1 MLVKHNM
8 REIHSSQHS
17 QVSVLTL
24 LLLTL
29 LLWGCAGNPQKK
41 EPQPKTPAPEKQQ
54 PIQQAE
60 ISLTLPPSQFS
71 AVLNSAEQSLAEFD
85 WMQASV
91 ALQEMPV
98 DGLSSNDSTYV
109 GYLQARIAYIRG
121 DQLQALGQLEQLDYP
136 GINPALRYRIL
147 SFKHYILETQGDS
160 LASAQL
166 ADQILRGTQADTA
179 AAWKRSVWQNLERT
193 DKQQLL
199 TAFPNAADPQWH
211 GWLALALINRQTD
224 SEMLRELVQWRIEN
238 PGHPAADPLP
248 GGLDYLLASS
258 TQNGKVALILPLSGQ
273 LAQAGKAVLDGFLA
287 AHYADSATGQATN
300 ELFVIDVEKFPSASN
315 AYDEALRE
323 GASIVVGPLSKEALA
338 DLATRPERPVPILAL
353 NRIDSILPAQGSA
366 LVQLS
371 LAPEDEAIS
380 VAELAFG
387 RGARRAIIITPAG
400 DWGSKVEAALRERWG
415 SLGGTIASNTT
426 YSTYDDYSSSV
437 TSALSLDASEQ
448 RARDLRTTIGIHIEF
463 TPRRRQDADV
473 IFLLSHNGAEA
484 RSIRPLL
491 AFHYAGNLPVYAISS
506 IYNGIPDERNQDL
519 NGIQLVETPW
529 LLGANPGLRAALATG
544 DAESGN
550 YTRLNALGAD
560 AYLVQSNFLRLQ
572 SGADAL
578 MRGNTGLLSMDPT
591 LSIKRQL
598 SPATFDEGAL
608 KAQSLD

>member
-1 MLVKHNM
+1 MWVKHNM
-8 REIHSSQHS
+8 REIHSSLRS
-17 QVSVLTL
+17 QVRVLTL

-29 LLWGCAGNPQKK
+29 FLWGCAGTPQKK

-54 PIQQAE
+54 PIKQSA

-71 AVLNSAEQSLAEFD
+71 AVLNSAEQSLAEFN

-91 ALQEMPV
+91 ALEELPV
-98 DGLSSNDSTYV
+98 DGLSSNDETYV

-121 DQLQALGQLEQLDYP
+121 DQSQALKQLEQLDYP

-147 SFKHYILETQGDS
+147 SFQHYILETQGDS
-160 LASAQL
+160 LASAEL
-166 ADQILRGTQADTA
+166 ADQILRTTQADTA

-193 DKQQLL
+193 DEQQLL
-199 TAFPNAADPQWH
+199 AALPNAADPQWR
-211 GWLALALINRQTD
+211 GWLSLALINRQTGAK
-224 SEMLRELVQWRIEN
+224 MQRELVQWRTQN
-238 PGHPAADPLP
+238 QGHPAANPLP
-248 GGLDYLLASS
+248 GGLDFLLASS
-258 TQNGKVALILPLSGQ
+258 NQNGKVALILPLSGP

-287 AHYADSATGQATN
+287 AHYANSSAGQATN
-300 ELFVIDVEKFPSASN
+300 ELFVIDVGEFPSASD

-338 DLATRPERPVPILAL
+338 NLATRPERPIPILAL
-353 NRIDSILPAQGSA
+353 NRINPILPAQGSA

-380 VAELAFG
+380 IAELAFG

-400 DWGSKVEAALRERWG
+400 TWGSKVETALRERWR
-415 SLGGTIASNTT
+415 SLGGTIASDTT

-448 RARDLRTTIGIHIEF
+448 RARDLRTTIAINIEF
-463 TPRRRQDADV
+463 TPRRRQDIDV
-473 IFLLSHNGAEA
+473 VFLLSHNGAEA

-519 NGIQLVETPW
+519 NGIQFVETPW
-529 LLGANPGLRAALATG
+529 LLGANPSLRAALATG

-560 AYLVQSNFLRLQ
+560 AYLVQSNFMRLQ

-608 KAQSLD
+608 KAR

>member
-1 MLVKHNM
+1 MWVKHNM
-8 REIHSSQHS
+8 TERHSSQRS

-29 LLWGCAGNPQKK
+29 LLWGCSGNPQKK

-54 PIQQAE
+54 PIQQSE
-60 ISLTLPPSQFS
+60 ISLALPHSQFS

-98 DGLSSNDSTYV
+98 DGLSSNDDTYV

-121 DQLQALGQLEQLDYP
+121 DQLQALEQLEQLNYP
-136 GINPALRYRIL
+136 GINPALHYRIL

-193 DKQQLL
+193 NKQQLL
-199 TAFPNAADPQWH
+199 TAFPNAADPQWR

-224 SEMLRELVQWRIEN
+224 SEMQRELVQWRTEN
-238 PGHPAADPLP
+238 PGHPAANPLP

-258 TQNGKVALILPLSGQ
+258 SQNGKVALILPLSGQ

-287 AHYADSATGQATN
+287 AHYADSSAGQATN
-300 ELFVIDVEKFPSASN
+300 ELLVIDVGEFPSASN
-315 AYDEALRE
+315 AYGEALRE

-338 DLATRPERPVPILAL
+338 DLATRPERPIPILAL
-353 NRIDSILPAQGSA
+353 NRIHPILPAQGSA

-400 DWGSKVEAALRERWG
+400 DWGNKVETALRERWA

-448 RARDLRTTIGIHIEF
+448 RASDLRATIGINIEF
-463 TPRRRQDADV
+463 TPRRRQDADA

-491 AFHYAGNLPVYAISS
+491 AFHYAGDLPVYAISN

-529 LLGANPGLRAALATG
+529 LLGANPDLLAALATG
-544 DAESGN
+544 GRQE
-550 YTRLNALGAD
+550 
-560 AYLVQSNFLRLQ
+560 
-572 SGADAL
+572 
-578 MRGNTGLLSMDPT
+578 
-591 LSIKRQL
+591 RQL
-598 SPATFDEGAL
+598 YAPQCPWSRCVSCSIQFSASAERCRCPDAREYRPAEHGPDPEHQAATVPGHI
-608 KAQSLD
+608 

>member
-1 MLVKHNM
+1 LWVKHNM
-8 REIHSSQHS
+8 TERHSSQRS

-29 LLWGCAGNPQKK
+29 LLWGCSGNPQKK

-54 PIQQAE
+54 PIQQSE
-60 ISLTLPPSQFS
+60 ISLALPHSQFS

-98 DGLSSNDSTYV
+98 DGLSSNDDTYV

-121 DQLQALGQLEQLDYP
+121 DQLQALEQLEQLNYP
-136 GINPALRYRIL
+136 GINPALHYRIL

-193 DKQQLL
+193 NKQQLL
-199 TAFPNAADPQWH
+199 TAFPNAADPQWR

-224 SEMLRELVQWRIEN
+224 SEMQRELVQWRTEN
-238 PGHPAADPLP
+238 PGHPAANPLP

-258 TQNGKVALILPLSGQ
+258 SQSGKVALILPLSGQ

-287 AHYADSATGQATN
+287 AHYADSSAGQATN
-300 ELFVIDVEKFPSASN
+300 EILVIDVGEFPSASN
-315 AYDEALRE
+315 AYGEALRE

-338 DLATRPERPVPILAL
+338 DLATRPERPIPILAL
-353 NRIDSILPAQGSA
+353 NRIHPILPAQGSA

-400 DWGSKVEAALRERWG
+400 DWGHKVETALRERWA

-437 TSALSLDASEQ
+437 TSGLSLDASEQ
-448 RARDLRTTIGIHIEF
+448 RASDLRKTIGINIEF
-463 TPRRRQDADV
+463 TPRRRQDADA

-491 AFHYAGNLPVYAISS
+491 AFHYAGDLPVYAISN

-529 LLGANPGLRAALATG
+529 LLGANPDLLAALATG
-544 DAESGN
+544 GVKSGN

-598 SPATFDEGAL
+598 SPATFDAGVL
-608 KAQSLD
+608 KAQ

>member
-1 MLVKHNM
+1 MWVKHNM
-8 REIHSSQHS
+8 TERHSSQRS

-29 LLWGCAGNPQKK
+29 LLWGCSGNPQKK

-54 PIQQAE
+54 PIQQSE
-60 ISLTLPPSQFS
+60 ISLALPHSQFS

-98 DGLSSNDSTYV
+98 DGLSSNDDTYV

-121 DQLQALGQLEQLDYP
+121 DQLQALEQLEQLNYP
-136 GINPALRYRIL
+136 GINPALHYRIL

-193 DKQQLL
+193 NKQQLL
-199 TAFPNAADPQWH
+199 TAFPNAADPQWR

-224 SEMLRELVQWRIEN
+224 SEMQRELVQWRTEN
-238 PGHPAADPLP
+238 PGHPAANPLP

-258 TQNGKVALILPLSGQ
+258 SQNGKVALILPLSGQ

-287 AHYADSATGQATN
+287 AHYADSSAGQATN
-300 ELFVIDVEKFPSASN
+300 ELLVIDVGEFPSASN
-315 AYDEALRE
+315 AYGEALRE

-338 DLATRPERPVPILAL
+338 DLATRPERPIPILAL
-353 NRIDSILPAQGSA
+353 NRIHPILPAQGSA

-400 DWGSKVEAALRERWG
+400 DWGHKVETALRERWA

-437 TSALSLDASEQ
+437 TSALSLDVSEQ
-448 RARDLRTTIGIHIEF
+448 RASDLRATIGINIEF
-463 TPRRRQDADV
+463 TPRRRQDADA

-491 AFHYAGNLPVYAISS
+491 AFHYAGDLPVYAISN

-529 LLGANPGLRAALATG
+529 LLGANPDLLAALATG
-544 DAESGN
+544 GVKSGN

-598 SPATFDEGAL
+598 SPATFDAGVL
-608 KAQSLD
+608 TAQ

>member
-1 MLVKHNM
+1 MWVKHNM
-8 REIHSSQHS
+8 TERHSSQRS

-29 LLWGCAGNPQKK
+29 LLWGCSGNPQKK

-54 PIQQAE
+54 PIQQSE
-60 ISLTLPPSQFS
+60 ISLTLPHSQFS

-98 DGLSSNDSTYV
+98 DGLSSNDDTYV

-121 DQLQALGQLEQLDYP
+121 DQLQALEQLEQLNYP
-136 GINPALRYRIL
+136 GINPALHYRIL

-193 DKQQLL
+193 NKQQLL
-199 TAFPNAADPQWH
+199 TAFPNAADPQWR

-224 SEMLRELVQWRIEN
+224 SEMQRELVQWRTEN
-238 PGHPAADPLP
+238 PGHPAANPLP

-287 AHYADSATGQATN
+287 AHYADSSAGQATN
-300 ELFVIDVEKFPSASN
+300 EILVIDVGEFPSASN
-315 AYDEALRE
+315 AYGEALRE

-338 DLATRPERPVPILAL
+338 DLATRPERPIPILAL
-353 NRIDSILPAQGSA
+353 NRIHPILPAQGSA

-371 LAPEDEAIS
+371 LAPEDEAMS

-400 DWGSKVEAALRERWG
+400 DWGNKVETALRERWA

-448 RARDLRTTIGIHIEF
+448 RASDLRTTIGINIEF
-463 TPRRRQDADV
+463 TPRRRQDADA

-484 RSIRPLL
+484 RSIKPLL
-491 AFHYAGNLPVYAISS
+491 AFHYAGDLPVYAISN

-529 LLGANPGLRAALATG
+529 LLGANPDLLAALATG
-544 DAESGN
+544 GVKSGN

-578 MRGNTGLLSMDPT
+578 MRGSTGLLSMDPT

-598 SPATFDEGAL
+598 SPATFDAGVL
-608 KAQSLD
+608 KAQ

>member
-1 MLVKHNM
+1 MWVKHNM
-8 REIHSSQHS
+8 TERHSSQRS

-29 LLWGCAGNPQKK
+29 LLWGCSGNPQKK
-41 EPQPKTPAPEKQQ
+41 EPQPKTSAPEKQQ
-54 PIQQAE
+54 PIQQSE
-60 ISLTLPPSQFS
+60 ISLALPHSQFS

-98 DGLSSNDSTYV
+98 DGLSSNDDTYV

-121 DQLQALGQLEQLDYP
+121 DQLQALEQLEQLNYP
-136 GINPALRYRIL
+136 GINPALHYRIL

-193 DKQQLL
+193 NKQQLL
-199 TAFPNAADPQWH
+199 TAFPNAADPQWR

-224 SEMLRELVQWRIEN
+224 SEMQRELVQWRTEN
-238 PGHPAADPLP
+238 PGHPAANPLP

-258 TQNGKVALILPLSGQ
+258 SQSGKVALILPLSGQ

-287 AHYADSATGQATN
+287 AHYADSSAGQATN
-300 ELFVIDVEKFPSASN
+300 EILVIDVGEFPSASN
-315 AYDEALRE
+315 AYGEALRE

-338 DLATRPERPVPILAL
+338 DLATRPERPIPILAL
-353 NRIDSILPAQGSA
+353 NRIHPILPAQGSA

-400 DWGSKVEAALRERWG
+400 DWGNKVETALRERWA

-437 TSALSLDASEQ
+437 TSALSLDVSEQ
-448 RARDLRTTIGIHIEF
+448 RASDLRATIGINIEF
-463 TPRRRQDADV
+463 TPRRRQDADA

-484 RSIRPLL
+484 RSIKPLL
-491 AFHYAGNLPVYAISS
+491 AFHYAGDLPVYAISN

-529 LLGANPGLRAALATG
+529 LLGANPDLLAALATG
-544 DAESGN
+544 GVKSGN

-598 SPATFDEGAL
+598 SPATFDAGVL
-608 KAQSLD
+608 KAQ

>member
-1 MLVKHNM
+1 MTE
-8 REIHSSQHS
+8 RHSSQRS

-29 LLWGCAGNPQKK
+29 LLWGCSGNPQKK
-41 EPQPKTPAPEKQQ
+41 EPQPKTSAPEKQQ
-54 PIQQAE
+54 PIQQSE
-60 ISLTLPPSQFS
+60 ISLALPHSQFS

-98 DGLSSNDSTYV
+98 DGLSSNDDTYV

-121 DQLQALGQLEQLDYP
+121 DQLQALEQLEQLNYP
-136 GINPALRYRIL
+136 GINPALHYRIL

-193 DKQQLL
+193 NKQQLL
-199 TAFPNAADPQWH
+199 TAFPNAADPQWR

-224 SEMLRELVQWRIEN
+224 SEMQRELVQWRTEN
-238 PGHPAADPLP
+238 PGHPAANPLP

-258 TQNGKVALILPLSGQ
+258 SQSGKVALILPLSGQ

-287 AHYADSATGQATN
+287 AHYADSSAGQATN
-300 ELFVIDVEKFPSASN
+300 EILVIDVGEFPSASN
-315 AYDEALRE
+315 AYGEALRE

-338 DLATRPERPVPILAL
+338 DLATRPERPIPILAL
-353 NRIDSILPAQGSA
+353 NRIHPILPAQGSA

-400 DWGSKVEAALRERWG
+400 DWGNKVETALRERWA

-437 TSALSLDASEQ
+437 TSALSLDVSEQ
-448 RARDLRTTIGIHIEF
+448 RASDLRATIGINIEF
-463 TPRRRQDADV
+463 TPRRRQDADA

-484 RSIRPLL
+484 RSIKPLL
-491 AFHYAGNLPVYAISS
+491 AFHYAGDLPVYAISN

-529 LLGANPGLRAALATG
+529 LLGANPDLLAALATG
-544 DAESGN
+544 GVKSGN

-598 SPATFDEGAL
+598 SPATFDAGVL
-608 KAQSLD
+608 KAQ

>member
-1 MLVKHNM
+1 M
-8 REIHSSQHS
+8 REIHSSQRS
-17 QVSVLTL
+17 QVRVLTL

-29 LLWGCAGNPQKK
+29 LLWGCGGNPQKN
-41 EPQPKTPAPEKQQ
+41 EPQPKTPAPEEQQ
-54 PIQQAE
+54 PIQQSE
-60 ISLTLPPSQFS
+60 ISLALPHSQFS

-98 DGLSSNDSTYV
+98 DGLSSNDDTYV

-121 DQLQALGQLEQLDYP
+121 DQLQALEQLEQLDYP
-136 GINPALRYRIL
+136 GINPALHYRIL

-199 TAFPNAADPQWH
+199 TAFPNAADPQWR

-224 SEMLRELVQWRIEN
+224 SEMQRELVQWRTEN
-238 PGHPAADPLP
+238 PGHPAANPLP

-287 AHYADSATGQATN
+287 AHYADDSTGQATN
-300 ELFVIDVEKFPSASN
+300 ELLVIDVGEFPSASN

-323 GASIVVGPLSKEALA
+323 EASIVVGPLSKEALA
-338 DLATRPERPVPILAL
+338 DLATRPERPIPILAL
-353 NRIDSILPAQGSA
+353 NRIDPILPAQGSA

-400 DWGSKVEAALRERWG
+400 DWGSKVETALRERWG

-437 TSALSLDASEQ
+437 TSALALDTSEQ
-448 RARDLRTTIGIHIEF
+448 RASDLRTAIGINIEF
-463 TPRRRQDADV
+463 TPRRRQDADA

-491 AFHYAGNLPVYAISS
+491 AFHYAGDLPVYAISN

-529 LLGANPGLRAALATG
+529 LLGANPDLLAALATG
-544 DAESGN
+544 DAKSGN

-578 MRGNTGLLSMDPT
+578 MRGNTGLLTLDPT

-598 SPATFDEGAL
+598 SPATFDAGVL
-608 KAQSLD
+608 KAQ

>member
-1 MLVKHNM
+1 MWVKHNM
-8 REIHSSQHS
+8 TERHSSQRS

-29 LLWGCAGNPQKK
+29 LLWGCSGNPQKK

-54 PIQQAE
+54 PIQQSE
-60 ISLTLPPSQFS
+60 ISLTLPHSQFS

-98 DGLSSNDSTYV
+98 DGLSSNDDTYV

-121 DQLQALGQLEQLDYP
+121 DQLQALEQLEQLNYP
-136 GINPALRYRIL
+136 GINPALHYRIL

-199 TAFPNAADPQWH
+199 TAFPSAADPQWR

-224 SEMLRELVQWRIEN
+224 SQMQRELVQWRTEN
-238 PGHPAADPLP
+238 PGHPAANPLP

-258 TQNGKVALILPLSGQ
+258 SQSGKVALILPLSGQ

-287 AHYADSATGQATN
+287 AHYADSSAGQATN
-300 ELFVIDVEKFPSASN
+300 ELLVIDVGGFPSASN

-323 GASIVVGPLSKEALA
+323 GASIVVGPLSKAALA
-338 DLATRPERPVPILAL
+338 DLATRPERPIPVLAL
-353 NRIDSILPAQGSA
+353 NRIHPILPAQGSA

-400 DWGSKVEAALRERWG
+400 DWGNKVETALRERWA
-415 SLGGTIASNTT
+415 SLGGTIVSNTT

-437 TSALSLDASEQ
+437 TSALSLDVSEQ
-448 RARDLRTTIGIHIEF
+448 RASDLQATIGINIEF
-463 TPRRRQDADV
+463 TPRRRQDADA

-491 AFHYAGNLPVYAISS
+491 AFHYAGDLPVYAISN

-529 LLGANPGLRAALATG
+529 LLGANPDLLATLTTG
-544 DAESGN
+544 DAKNGN

-578 MRGNTGLLSMDPT
+578 MRGSTGLLSMDPT

-598 SPATFDEGAL
+598 SPATFDAGVL
-608 KAQSLD
+608 KAQ

>member
-1 MLVKHNM
+1 LWVKHNM
-8 REIHSSQHS
+8 TERHSSQRS

-29 LLWGCAGNPQKK
+29 LLWGCSGNPQKK

-54 PIQQAE
+54 PIQQSE
-60 ISLTLPPSQFS
+60 ISLALPHSQFS

-98 DGLSSNDSTYV
+98 NGLSSNDDTYV

-121 DQLQALGQLEQLDYP
+121 DQLQALEQLEQLNYP
-136 GINPALRYRIL
+136 GINPALHYRIL

-193 DKQQLL
+193 NKQQLL
-199 TAFPNAADPQWH
+199 TAFPNAADPQWR

-224 SEMLRELVQWRIEN
+224 SEMQRELVQWRTEN
-238 PGHPAADPLP
+238 PGHPAANPLP

-258 TQNGKVALILPLSGQ
+258 SQNGKVALILPLSGQ

-287 AHYADSATGQATN
+287 AHYADSSAGQATN
-300 ELFVIDVEKFPSASN
+300 ELLVIDVGEFPSASN
-315 AYDEALRE
+315 AYGEALRE

-338 DLATRPERPVPILAL
+338 DLATRPERPIPILAL
-353 NRIDSILPAQGSA
+353 NRIHPILPAQGSA

-400 DWGSKVEAALRERWG
+400 DWGNKVETALRERWA

-448 RARDLRTTIGIHIEF
+448 RASGLRTTIGINIEF
-463 TPRRRQDADV
+463 TPRRRQDADA

-491 AFHYAGNLPVYAISS
+491 AFHYAGDLPVYAISN

-529 LLGANPGLRAALATG
+529 LLGANPDLLAALATG
-544 DAESGN
+544 DATSGN

-598 SPATFDEGAL
+598 SPATFDAGVL
-608 KAQSLD
+608 TAQ

>member
-1 MLVKHNM
+1 M
-8 REIHSSQHS
+8 
-17 QVSVLTL
+17 
-24 LLLTL
+24 
-29 LLWGCAGNPQKK
+29 
-41 EPQPKTPAPEKQQ
+41 
-54 PIQQAE
+54 
-60 ISLTLPPSQFS
+60 
-71 AVLNSAEQSLAEFD
+71 
-85 WMQASV
+85 
-91 ALQEMPV
+91 
-98 DGLSSNDSTYV
+98 DGLSSNDDTYV

-121 DQLQALGQLEQLDYP
+121 DQLQALEQLEQLNYP
-136 GINPALRYRIL
+136 GINPALHYRIL

-199 TAFPNAADPQWH
+199 TAFPNAADPQWR

-224 SEMLRELVQWRIEN
+224 SEMQRELVQWRTEN
-238 PGHPAADPLP
+238 PGHPAANPLP
-248 GGLDYLLASS
+248 GGLDYLLAPS

-287 AHYADSATGQATN
+287 AHYADSSAGQATN
-300 ELFVIDVEKFPSASN
+300 ELLVIDVGEFPSASN

-323 GASIVVGPLSKEALA
+323 EASIVVGPLSKEALA
-338 DLATRPERPVPILAL
+338 DLATRPERPIPILAL
-353 NRIDSILPAQGSA
+353 NRIHPILPAQGSA

-400 DWGSKVEAALRERWG
+400 DWGRKVETALRERWA

-448 RARDLRTTIGIHIEF
+448 RASDLRTTIGINIEF
-463 TPRRRQDADV
+463 TPRRRQDADA

-491 AFHYAGNLPVYAISS
+491 AFHYAGDLPVYAISN

-529 LLGANPGLRAALATG
+529 LLGANPDLLATLTTG
-544 DAESGN
+544 DAKNGN

-578 MRGNTGLLSMDPT
+578 MRGNTGLLTLDPT

-598 SPATFDEGAL
+598 SPATFDAGVL
-608 KAQSLD
+608 KAQ

>member
-1 MLVKHNM
+1 MWVKHNM
-8 REIHSSQHS
+8 TERHSSQRS

-29 LLWGCAGNPQKK
+29 LLWGCGGNPQKK

-54 PIQQAE
+54 PIQQSE
-60 ISLTLPPSQFS
+60 ISLALPHSQFS

-98 DGLSSNDSTYV
+98 DGLSSNDDTYV

-121 DQLQALGQLEQLDYP
+121 DQLQALEQLEQLNYP
-136 GINPALRYRIL
+136 GINPALHYRIL

-193 DKQQLL
+193 NKQQLL
-199 TAFPNAADPQWH
+199 TAFPNAADPQWR

-224 SEMLRELVQWRIEN
+224 SEMQRELVQWRTEN
-238 PGHPAADPLP
+238 PGHPAANPLP

-258 TQNGKVALILPLSGQ
+258 SQNGKVALILPLSGQ

-287 AHYADSATGQATN
+287 AHYADSSAGQATN
-300 ELFVIDVEKFPSASN
+300 EILVIDVGEFPSASN
-315 AYDEALRE
+315 AYGEALRE

-338 DLATRPERPVPILAL
+338 DLATRPERPIPILAL
-353 NRIDSILPAQGSA
+353 NRIHPILPAQGSA

-400 DWGSKVEAALRERWG
+400 DWGNKVETALRERWA

-448 RARDLRTTIGIHIEF
+448 RASDLRTTIGINIEF
-463 TPRRRQDADV
+463 TPRRRQDADA

-491 AFHYAGNLPVYAISS
+491 AFHYAGDLPVYAISN

-529 LLGANPGLRAALATG
+529 LLGANPDLLAALATG
-544 DAESGN
+544 GVKSGN

-598 SPATFDEGAL
+598 SPATFDAGVL
-608 KAQSLD
+608 KAQ